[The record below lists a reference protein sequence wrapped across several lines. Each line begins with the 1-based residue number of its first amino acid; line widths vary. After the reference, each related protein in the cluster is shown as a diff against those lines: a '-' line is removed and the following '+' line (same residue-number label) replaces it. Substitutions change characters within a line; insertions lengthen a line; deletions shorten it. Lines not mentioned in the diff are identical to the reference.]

1 MNSVLKKIG
10 IGILFLNSFYGV
22 TQNDHLMGDVGD
34 CNGAILLSPNTL
46 LKPKIFK
53 GPGTVMDVENYSKSL
68 KLTEVNSLWLKF
80 EADYSGE
87 LRLAFE
93 KFDFALE
100 YCVFILK
107 EHQTCDLIRE
117 GSAKVFTH
125 QYMDQQAHSA
135 SIDSIHYN
143 KGEVI
148 LLYLNTVNSDEN
160 TVAIKANFEGDVSP
174 EEFSA
179 MKEEFDLRSSADLD
193 PYIIKVRDAKTKLP
207 LTASII
213 VSDTRGLN
221 ALYTASDLIVP
232 NSENLKMKL
241 KIDAEGYFFQDVVIN
256 NRREEAKEKVIYLI
270 PLEQNQLIE
279 LEGLIFESHSDVL
292 IPEAMLKLKRLK
304 DFMLMNTS
312 VQIEIQGHVH
322 LSGRNTFAAKRLS
335 KKRAKTVRTVL
346 VESGISKKRISVK
359 GFGNSMMKFPE
370 AETDLEKQANRR
382 VEIKIK

>member
-117 GSAKVFTH
+117 GSRSEEHTSELQSRPHLVCR
-125 QYMDQQAHSA
+125 
-135 SIDSIHYN
+135 
-143 KGEVI
+143 
-148 LLYLNTVNSDEN
+148 LL
-160 TVAIKANFEGDVSP
+160 
-174 EEFSA
+174 
-179 MKEEFDLRSSADLD
+179 
-193 PYIIKVRDAKTKLP
+193 
-207 LTASII
+207 
-213 VSDTRGLN
+213 
-221 ALYTASDLIVP
+221 
-232 NSENLKMKL
+232 
-241 KIDAEGYFFQDVVIN
+241 
-256 NRREEAKEKVIYLI
+256 
-270 PLEQNQLIE
+270 
-279 LEGLIFESHSDVL
+279 
-292 IPEAMLKLKRLK
+292 
-304 DFMLMNTS
+304 
-312 VQIEIQGHVH
+312 
-322 LSGRNTFAAKRLS
+322 
-335 KKRAKTVRTVL
+335 
-346 VESGISKKRISVK
+346 
-359 GFGNSMMKFPE
+359 
-370 AETDLEKQANRR
+370 LEK
-382 VEIKIK
+382 